1 MLLVLLLANS
11 QLNAVLQVYIQFYSL
26 VLRLRLL
33 VRSFDL
39 TWSIRSSCFH
49 ATSSANLIIFV
60 NILTFITI
68 EQISVGHSRFLNYD
82 QHVIK
87 TSVKQGFGRLEL
99 VVSFWRFYF

>member
-11 QLNAVLQVYIQFYSL
+11 QLNAVLQVTLHTVLQFG
-26 VLRLRLL
+26 VAFTFA
-33 VRSFDL
+33 RSFDL
-39 TWSIRSSCFH
+39 TWSIRSCFH

-87 TSVKQGFGRLEL
+87 TSVKQGFSRLEL